1 MARIIRGSSPG
12 FELLPVRDQPGLN
25 MRLHPRNFRFN
36 AVLTALVGLLVAN
49 RIAAADSP
57 PTSSPGAH
65 PAAGA
70 ATARVDCDR
79 RLVRCTVTV
88 NNNLPALAG
97 RAPRN
102 FQLREVWRYSTD
114 TKQWRDV
121 TPRNILP
128 VEIRATGTRTA
139 NSSNTSQVLFELPQI
154 IGLYHLR
161 WMEDD
166 QRYEGSA
173 IVGPTLCNDIFLKEP
188 PPPGSYAG
196 CWPLARGAMAG
207 YVPNPPPPRDPR

>member
-1 MARIIRGSSPG
+1 
-12 FELLPVRDQPGLN
+12 
-25 MRLHPRNFRFN
+25 MRSYPRSFGFN
-36 AVLTALVGLLVAN
+36 AVLTALAGLLAVN

-57 PTSSPGAH
+57 PIGSPSAH
-65 PAAGA
+65 TAAGA
-70 ATARVDCDR
+70 AMARVDCDR
-79 RLVRCTVTV
+79 RIVRCSLTVK
-88 NNNLPALAG
+88 NNLPANAG
-97 RAPRN
+97 RAPRS
-102 FQLREVWRYSTD
+102 FRLREVWRYSPD
-114 TKQWRDV
+114 TKQWLDV
-121 TPRNILP
+121 TPRNIVP
-128 VEIRATGTRTA
+128 VAIPATA
-139 NSSNTSQVLFELPQI
+139 SKNSHVLFELPQI

-207 YVPNPPPPRDPR
+207 YVTNPPPPRDPR

>member
-1 MARIIRGSSPG
+1 
-12 FELLPVRDQPGLN
+12 
-25 MRLHPRNFRFN
+25 
-36 AVLTALVGLLVAN
+36 
-49 RIAAADSP
+49 
-57 PTSSPGAH
+57 
-65 PAAGA
+65 
-70 ATARVDCDR
+70 
-79 RLVRCTVTV
+79 VTV
-88 NNNLPALAG
+88 KDHRPANAR

-102 FQLREVWRYSTD
+102 FYLREVWRYSPD
-114 TKQWRDV
+114 TRQWIDV

-128 VEIRATGTRTA
+128 VAIRATGMRIA
-139 NSSNTSQVLFELPQI
+139 NSSKNNQVLFELPPI

-188 PPPGSYAG
+188 APPGSYAG

-207 YVPNPPPPRDPR
+207 YVTNPPPPRDLP